1 MGPMMLSNNSENDV
15 LELEDKESLED
26 AVTEC
31 FSLVQSMHAYI
42 DDTRKSAL
50 GIVINR
56 ASFLMMV
63 FHLMEMKPLLEQLI
77 KEPEFLRTHPMWPPL
92 QHLADTLR
100 DLNSFTHG
108 CLSRSRIFLLYC
120 SNVLVNEMNSHFNQ
134 LSLCL
139 SAMLASATDLPLELK
154 NSIQML
160 QQKFISPNILQE
172 PGYSNLATE
181 ISSCLDDSS
190 CDESHATRLLQRIAD
205 HLQVPEFEAA
215 ELKQEL
221 QNDLEKAESG
231 RLESTG
237 TLQALNQLF
246 SSAQV
251 LDERRRLAS
260 VDSPLF
266 AGITSIPSSFF
277 CPITMS
283 LMREPVMIAEEGYTY
298 EKSAILEWFER
309 GHKTCPDT
317 GKELQSLVLVPNLK
331 LQQAMD
337 EFFDHMYQAQMVSVL
352 QVLRN
357 RGKGMPVDQAVQ
369 TMKRL
374 TDLGPKYR
382 QLVFSLDGVEPLVG
396 LLKPSAP
403 HIREVVIKILLD
415 ISAAGDAHKVMI
427 IEAGAVPVLLGLLR
441 KNPAEK
447 GGLTQLLC
455 ELSKVQDGKK
465 AIVSEKGSMLVIATI
480 FNSSPANNRSH
491 VRILVDN
498 LCKDD
503 TLMIIEAARSTILE
517 PLVSIL
523 TCGDEKIKLEIVTA
537 VLSSFEL
544 NEFSSVALVNAGIVP
559 PLLSMLQDG
568 SAQSIQAAV
577 KVLSQLSCTE
587 QNKMLIAKA
596 GAIPVL
602 VKFLGYPLDGVKVDV
617 TSILSNLATDS
628 QNAYEIDSEG
638 AVIRLFA
645 MMKSKDTVLQ
655 EYSLKT
661 LSFMAKDSQTVRNR
675 VVELGMIPSFYIF
688 LQSQRLS
695 TTTCQRSILNILYH
709 ISKDSQNLRAVTPSA
724 EGVKY
729 LIGLLEGNAII
740 DEKEAVFGILETL
753 LHAEEVKSVMLSD
766 EKLLMLSAGCLQ
778 QGNSKIQ
785 ESAAG
790 LLSKFAN
797 FGLKETS
804 IQMALAR
811 HRVLSAFIV
820 LIDDQ
825 SSTEQAKQYAAETL
839 SLFSSCTPSL
849 TARQSVLQICLARM
863 GLKKF
868 KACRVHSGKCSTR
881 ETFCLI
887 EAGAVPSLV
896 DLIRKGGVHSAEW
909 AVKALYTLVD
919 SNENTQKGV
928 DFLMKNN
935 ILVPLV
941 TLVGKDQ
948 SSTETAVKMLEKIFR
963 VKKYRDAKY
972 SSVAKSV
979 LMTTMA
985 AGNPDVQKLAAVAL
999 MHLGMIPTDTSYMA
1013 TLSS

>member
-1 MGPMMLSNNSENDV
+1 MDPSNNSENDV
-15 LELEDKESLED
+15 SEREDKESLED
-26 AVTEC
+26 AVSEC
-31 FSLVQSMHAYI
+31 FSLVQRMHAYI

-50 GIVINR
+50 GMVINR

-63 FHLMEMKPLLEQLI
+63 FHLMEMKPLLEQLT

-100 DLNSFTHG
+100 DLNSFTHD

-120 SNVLVNEMNSHFNQ
+120 SNVLVDEMNRHSNQ

-154 NSIQML
+154 NSIQMV
-160 QQKFISPNILQE
+160 QQKFISPNIFQE

-190 CDESHATRLLQRIAD
+190 CDESRATKLLQRIAD

-221 QNDLEKAESG
+221 QIDLEKAESG

-237 TLQALNQLF
+237 ALQALNQLF

-260 VDSPLF
+260 VDSPLL

-277 CPITMS
+277 CPITKS

-331 LQQAMD
+331 LQQAME
-337 EFFDHMYQAQMVSVL
+337 EFFDHMYQAQMVSML

-357 RGKGMPVDQAVQ
+357 RGKGMSVDQAVQ
-369 TMKRL
+369 TVKRL
-374 TDLGPKYR
+374 TDLSPKYR

-403 HIREVVIKILLD
+403 DIREVVIKILLD
-415 ISAAGDAHKVMI
+415 ISAAGDAQKVMI
-427 IEAGAVPVLLGLLR
+427 IEAGAVPVLLGLLQ

-455 ELSKVQDGKK
+455 ELSKVQAGKK
-465 AIVSEKGSMLVIATI
+465 AIVSEKGSMLVIATV
-480 FNSSPANNRSH
+480 FNSSPENDRSN
-491 VRILVDN
+491 VRILLDN
-498 LCKDD
+498 LCKED

-523 TCGDEKIKLEIVTA
+523 TCGDEKTKLEIVTA

-602 VKFLGYPLDGVKVDV
+602 VKFLGYPLDRVKVDV

-628 QNAYEIDSEG
+628 QNAHEIDSEG

-661 LSFMAKDSQTVRNR
+661 LAFMAKDSQTVRNR
-675 VVELGMIPSFYIF
+675 VVELGMIPSFYVF

-695 TTTCQRSILNILYH
+695 TTCQRSILNILYH
-709 ISKDSQNLRAVTPSA
+709 ITKESENLRAVTPSA

-740 DEKEAVFGILETL
+740 DEKEAVFGILEAL

-790 LLSKFAN
+790 LLSKFAK
-797 FGLKETS
+797 FGLEETS
-804 IQMALAR
+804 IQMVLSR
-811 HRVLSAFIV
+811 HRVLSTFIV

-839 SLFSSCTPSL
+839 SIFSAYTPSL

-863 GLKKF
+863 GFKKF

-919 SNENTQKGV
+919 NNENTQKGV
-928 DFLMKNN
+928 DFLMKSN

-948 SSTETAVKMLEKIFR
+948 CYTETAVKMLEKIFR

-972 SSVAKSV
+972 SRVAKSV

-999 MHLGMIPTDTSYMA
+999 MHLGMIPTDTSYTA
-1013 TLSS
+1013 TMST